1 MTEPALLSVS
11 GLAKRYPHGVAALRG
26 VDLAVRP
33 GELVAL
39 LGPNGSGKSTLLRC
53 VVRLVTPDSGS
64 VQVAGTELTGLRG
77 AALRSA
83 RAEIGMIFQRS
94 SLVRRRSARDNVAA
108 GALGRHRGPRTA
120 LGLLPAT
127 ERERAGELLAKVGL
141 ADAAEQRADT
151 LSGGQAQRTAIAR
164 ALAQRPRML
173 LADEPVASLDPAAAT
188 ATMELLAR
196 LAHADQIGVLSAA
209 PAGAGPPPRQIGA
222 LPAAAGPSPHR
233 LGVLC
238 VLHQPEL
245 ARRHA
250 DRIVGLDAGRVVLD
264 APAAEIPSAELARLT
279 ESVPTR

>member
-1 MTEPALLSVS
+1 LTEPAALLSVS
-11 GLAKRYPHGVAALRG
+11 GLAKRYPNGTAALRG
-26 VDLAVRP
+26 VDMAVRP

-64 VQVAGTELTGLRG
+64 VRVADIELTRLRG

-108 GALGRHRGPRTA
+108 GALGRYHGLGCA
-120 LGLLPAT
+120 LGRLPAV
-127 ERERAGELLAKVGL
+127 ERQRAGELLAKVGL
-141 ADAAEQRADT
+141 GEVAEQRADT

-164 ALAQRPRML
+164 ALAQRPRVL
-173 LADEPVASLDPAAAT
+173 LADEPVASLDPSAAS
-188 ATMELLAR
+188 ATMRLMAE
-196 LAHADQIGVLSAA
+196 LAHAD
-209 PAGAGPPPRQIGA
+209 
-222 LPAAAGPSPHR
+222 R

-250 DRIVGLDAGRVVLD
+250 DRIIVLDAGRVVLD
-264 APAAEIPSAELARLT
+264 APAADVPSESLAQLAENAP
-279 ESVPTR
+279 VP